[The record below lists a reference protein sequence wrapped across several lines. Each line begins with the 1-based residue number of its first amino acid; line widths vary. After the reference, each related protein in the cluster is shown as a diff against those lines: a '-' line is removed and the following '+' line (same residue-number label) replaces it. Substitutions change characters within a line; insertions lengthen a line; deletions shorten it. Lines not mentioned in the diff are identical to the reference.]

1 MGPHCTSSNG
11 CQMKEDSCI
20 CMPTKQLKKR
30 KKKEIKEAV
39 KDFNYA
45 YLARQ
50 NKLHKTL
57 QDKEI

>member
-1 MGPHCTSSNG
+1 
-11 CQMKEDSCI
+11 
-20 CMPTKQLKKR
+20 MPTKQLKKR
-30 KKKEIKEAV
+30 KKTEIKEAV

>member
-1 MGPHCTSSNG
+1 
-11 CQMKEDSCI
+11 
-20 CMPTKQLKKR
+20 MPTKQLKKR
-30 KKKEIKEAV
+30 KKKEIKVAV

-57 QDKEI
+57 QDKEILKKPKNAVHQFK